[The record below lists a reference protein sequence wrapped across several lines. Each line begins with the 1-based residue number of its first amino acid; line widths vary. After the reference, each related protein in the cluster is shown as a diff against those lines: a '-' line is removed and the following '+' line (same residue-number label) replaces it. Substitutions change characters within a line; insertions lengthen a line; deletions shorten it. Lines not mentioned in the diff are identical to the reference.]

1 MHRDSFNT
9 ALKYITYLVDD
20 TLKPGYKCGMADEKF
35 FVVDVFMIYLW
46 WLRWAVTQGREDT
59 EDSPLSDFEPQL
71 RSGVQQSN
79 NITTNSDK
87 PFRWSFSTSCNII
100 VKENAGYVIMCLV
113 FLTEK
118 FVTVYSAVLYICRW
132 REKLFSCEEAALEG
146 QMLVCLCV
154 CVSDPKT
161 EFHLSSFNSQV

>member
-113 FLTEK
+113 FLTK
-118 FVTVYSAVLYICRW
+118 KLFFDSSFFSSNLSLYIVRCYIYVGE
-132 REKLFSCEEAALEG
+132 EKNFFLYVFQTLFLYFTFPFRQFSC
-146 QMLVCLCV
+146 
-154 CVSDPKT
+154 
-161 EFHLSSFNSQV
+161 